1 MDHDKIVDTVL
12 KWGTIAVVGAGMTW
26 WVNRCTQAALKEA
39 KEITVEVKGTVCII
53 RDMLV
58 LPHMTKMI
66 DFTATAPVDQT
77 FTWEHL
83 FAMARDG
90 RIVIETIRDI
100 VNSANITHV
109 LAIAEKATPLALP
122 AGENDDGVR
131 QRGRGAAL
139 PAPPPADPEITL
151 RSLHEVKGITDNVH
165 NIIDSQNTSK
175 LFDTLVFMQNPRTM
189 YTALQVSVFFDAC
202 VPCIQ
207 SDRWPTSGSPTYAL
221 ARRPV
226 QSRRC

>member
-1 MDHDKIVDTVL
+1 
-12 KWGTIAVVGAGMTW
+12 
-26 WVNRCTQAALKEA
+26 
-39 KEITVEVKGTVCII
+39 
-53 RDMLV
+53 
-58 LPHMTKMI
+58 
-66 DFTATAPVDQT
+66 
-77 FTWEHL
+77 
-83 FAMARDG
+83 MARDG

-109 LAIAEKATPLALP
+109 LAIAEKATYRLPPSRHPPTHTVSPSPHCSGPFIYTTEARPLPQACFSLVSRFISHGIRGFLCVCACACVCVCTCRPLALP

-189 YTALQVSVFFDAC
+189 YTALQVSVLFDAC